1 MILDGGGQASEQR
14 FAPTPNLT
22 FCWNQG
28 ARKEPI
34 VRFSCLSKPLAA
46 FAIAVCSAGGI
57 ASAQT
62 SDYEVRRFDDGP
74 GWLVF
79 DDDIDIALQVLKPDN
94 PQCHE
99 ISEAVLL
106 LDTPAALG
114 DTERIEAAALAAMS
128 RYAALCET
136 LGGTPASYLRVSGL
150 IVGVGEPDTRGRV
163 LGAAKV
169 VDARVSS
176 MSGDY
181 QVNLRRIAK
190 VDELRTTPERT
201 VGENAERPETTPD
214 FAAALQDS
222 MANAVPIG
230 RLGRLTGG
238 DRASLTGAWSGSRAE
253 CNTERLILFERD
265 GAGTSEWW
273 RASNDDV
280 GLLPW
285 RSGIWELRDG
295 TLIMTFDHK
304 VELSRLTGR
313 LLSGPINETIQFDLK
328 GVNGSELRLA
338 ATGGGFSPE
347 ALFLGGAEKLFVRC
361 TT

>member
-1 MILDGGGQASEQR
+1 MR
-14 FAPTPNLT
+14 FD
-22 FCWNQG
+22 
-28 ARKEPI
+28 
-34 VRFSCLSKPLAA
+34 CLSKRLAA
-46 FAIAVCSAGGI
+46 FAIAVCSAGGL
-57 ASAQT
+57 AGAQT

-79 DDDIDIALQVLKPDN
+79 DEDVDIAFHVLDPDN

-114 DTERIEAAALAAMS
+114 DAERIEAAALAAMS
-128 RYAALCET
+128 RYAALCEM

-181 QVNLRRIAK
+181 QVNLRCIAK
-190 VDELRTTPERT
+190 VDELPTAAERT
-201 VGENAERPETTPD
+201 SDENAGQPESAPD

-222 MANAVPIG
+222 MANAAPVG
-230 RLGRLTGG
+230 RIGRLTGG

-253 CNTERLILFERD
+253 CDTERLILFERSD
-265 GAGTSEWW
+265 AGTAEWW
-273 RASNDDV
+273 RGSNDDV
-280 GLLPW
+280 GMLPW
-285 RSGIWELRDG
+285 RSGVWELRDG
-295 TLIMTFDHK
+295 TLIMTFDRK

-313 LLSGPINETIQFDLK
+313 LLSSPISETVQFDLQ
-328 GVNGSELRLA
+328 GVDGSELRLA

-361 TT
+361 AG

>member
-1 MILDGGGQASEQR
+1 MR
-14 FAPTPNLT
+14 FD
-22 FCWNQG
+22 
-28 ARKEPI
+28 
-34 VRFSCLSKPLAA
+34 CLSKRLAA
-46 FAIAVCSAGGI
+46 FVIAVCSAGGQ

-62 SDYEVRRFDDGP
+62 SDYDVSRFDDGP

-79 DDDIDIALQVLKPDN
+79 DEDIDIALQVLKPDN

-114 DTERIEAAALAAMS
+114 DTERIEAAALAAMF

-190 VDELRTTPERT
+190 VDELPTAPERT
-201 VGENAERPETTPD
+201 VGDNVERPETTPD

-222 MANAVPIG
+222 MANAAPIG
-230 RLGRLTGG
+230 RLDRLTGG

-253 CNTERLILFERD
+253 CDTERLILFERD
-265 GAGTSEWW
+265 GAGTTEWW

-285 RSGIWELRDG
+285 RSGAWELRDG
-295 TLIMTFDHK
+295 TLIMTFDYK

-313 LLSGPINETIQFDLK
+313 LLSGPISETVQFDLQ
-328 GVNGSELRLA
+328 GVDGSELRLA

-361 TT
+361 TN